1 MDLTRVKADFENYR
15 RTVGK
20 SQEFAQSQGVPDMP
34 FAMSVCGP
42 ASAAGSVM
50 NDRNT
55 PGSGFAPGDENTFL
69 TGVSRHFDSTAVDS
83 ILRGQSITKPQ
94 TQGQARR

>member
-20 SQEFAQSQGVPDMP
+20 SQEFSQSQGAAEMP
-34 FAMSVCGP
+34 FTSSMFGP
-42 ASAAGSVM
+42 VSAPGSVM
-50 NDRNT
+50 NERNT
-55 PGSGFAPGDENTFL
+55 PGSVFVPGEENTFL

-83 ILRGQSITKPQ
+83 ILKG
-94 TQGQARR
+94 